1 MVRLDPCSD
10 GKCASTPWR
19 MVMFKNILVHIP
31 TELSPRPAV
40 DGSVSLALGTGAHL
54 DAMAIGYETAS
65 VPFVV
70 EGGAAV
76 ASLFE
81 AEHEQALERAEVAL
95 RVFDIEARNA
105 GISYATRAVGAL
117 PIDAREM
124 ICASARLHDLTV
136 VVQPLGEYNSYDNVI
151 PRELLFQAGGPVL
164 FIPYT
169 FHGAFSAKRIGICW
183 DGSRLAARA
192 LHDAMPLLRAAD
204 ALAVITIDGV
214 DPIPAECSTDHL
226 VRYLAK
232 EGLPAK
238 ITSLPASKSEVQS
251 ILLSI
256 AADESLDLL
265 VMGGYGHSRLQETL
279 LGGVTRDMLRAM
291 TVPVLMSH

>member
-1 MVRLDPCSD
+1 
-10 GKCASTPWR
+10 
-19 MVMFKNILVHIP
+19 MFKNILVHIP

-40 DGSVSLALGTGAHL
+40 DGSVSFALGTGAHL

-65 VPFVV
+65 VPLVV
-70 EGGAAV
+70 EGGMAV
-76 ASLFE
+76 ASVIE
-81 AEHEQALERAEVAL
+81 VEHAQALERAEAAL

-117 PIDAREM
+117 PIEAREM

-136 VVQPLGEYNSYDNVI
+136 VVQPLGEYDSYDNVI

-164 FIPYT
+164 FMPYT

-204 ALAVITIDGV
+204 SLAVITIDGA
-214 DPIPAECSTDHL
+214 DPIPSESSTDQL

-238 ITSLPASKSEVQS
+238 ITSLPASRSEIQS